1 MHEVIG
7 AGPAGLAAAI
17 TFARAGEPVRVLE
30 RHQGVGQRF
39 RGDMQGLENWS
50 SVEDALERLRQW
62 DIDPAFGYRPFDAV
76 TFYDSQLR
84 ATVAHTPR
92 PMFYLVHRGS
102 RPGTLDSA
110 LLAQARGAGADVR
123 FGVHRREAGPG
134 TIVATG
140 PVRADGLATGF
151 TFDTSLPD
159 QVHVIVHPLLA
170 PGGYAYLLIWDGRG
184 TVATSILGTP
194 FVDQRQR
201 WRAARDAT
209 VDTFQHLVP
218 DLRLGNPQPF
228 GGYGALLAP
237 PRLVDGAGRWY
248 VGEAAGIQDAEW
260 GFGIMT
266 ALESGV
272 RAASAAIAG
281 DAYGH
286 DAQRDLIGR
295 RATSL
300 ANRGLAEAM
309 PIRLL
314 DAALNH
320 GASRPDL
327 LARLRRHWAPSRV
340 KSIMGHHTAERFY
353 QLRSAG
359 DNACESASC
368 LCLRCVC
375 AAV

>member
-30 RHQGVGQRF
+30 RHQRVGQRF

-50 SVEDALERLRQW
+50 SLDDAVGRLRQW
-62 DIDPAFGYRPFDAV
+62 GIDPAFDQRPFDSV

-84 ATVAHTPR
+84 ATIAHTPR

-102 RPGTLDSA
+102 GPGTLDSA
-110 LLAQARGAGADVR
+110 LLAQASEAGADVR
-123 FGVHRREAGPG
+123 FGVHRHEAGPG

-140 PVRADGLATGF
+140 PDRADGLAAGF
-151 TFDTSLPD
+151 TFHTSLPD
-159 QVHVIVHPLLA
+159 QAHAIIHPLLA
-170 PGGYAYLLIWDGRG
+170 PGGYAYLLIWDGHG
-184 TVATSILGTP
+184 TVATSLLGTA
-194 FVDQRQR
+194 FVGQRQR

-209 VDTFQHLVP
+209 VDTFQRLVP
-218 DLRLGNPQPF
+218 DLRLRDPQPF

-237 PRLVDGAGRWY
+237 PRLLDAAGRWF

-281 DAYGH
+281 DDYGH
-286 DAQRDLIGR
+286 DAQRDFTGR

-314 DAALNH
+314 DAALDL

-340 KSIMGHHTAERFY
+340 KSFMGHHAAERLH

-359 DNACESASC
+359 DKACESASC
-368 LCLRCVC
+368 LCLRCAC
-375 AAV
+375 AAA